1 MPTPANWFEDA
12 TTPIS
17 LKDMHK
23 PNVVGS
29 ERQVL
34 EVPHLL
40 QKVSVQAPDVA
51 PTILATVAWR
61 TLQLQFK
68 QAISNGN
75 LRWLRLRDL
84 SLFSGLFKQVR
95 SLTNGSSW
103 QTLGV
108 PLSELGCPP
117 VREQGLPVGIA
128 MLRIP
133 DSNLRLQGS
142 SSPEDRGLTFAG
154 DSAV

>member
-1 MPTPANWFEDA
+1 MPTLVNWFEDA

-51 PTILATVAWR
+51 PTILATVA
-61 TLQLQFK
+61 
-68 QAISNGN
+68 
-75 LRWLRLRDL
+75 
-84 SLFSGLFKQVR
+84 
-95 SLTNGSSW
+95 
-103 QTLGV
+103 
-108 PLSELGCPP
+108 
-117 VREQGLPVGIA
+117 
-128 MLRIP
+128 
-133 DSNLRLQGS
+133 
-142 SSPEDRGLTFAG
+142 
-154 DSAV
+154 